1 MEKKEEGNYKYGNA
15 KYRRI
20 HREENAADGV
30 GVGSVLGVGVL
41 VPPVKASVSGRPA
54 AEEGMPQGDPHVF
67 FTLNGQMIGK

>member
-41 VPPVKASVSGRPA
+41 VPPMKASVSGPL
-54 AEEGMPQGDPHVF
+54 EEGMPQGDPHVF